1 VEYLKIF
8 IENPL
13 LFIALIFIL
22 ALMVQLFYYFY
33 YFFRIVFYK
42 ERNINEENNNVSV
55 IICARNEE
63 ENLKLNL
70 PSILEQ
76 DYSNYEVIV
85 VNDCSNDG
93 TEDVLMQFEKKYE
106 NLRTTT
112 IKEDKKFFHSK
123 KLALTIGIKAA
134 SYDWLLLT
142 DADCK
147 AASKRWISEMQKY
160 FSNNNSIVLGYGGYE
175 KKKGILNNLIRYD
188 TLFIA
193 IQYFAFA
200 LASRPYMGVGRNL
213 AYRKSLFFKNK
224 GFASHYNID
233 SGDDDL
239 FVNEVANK
247 KNTRVSISV
256 DASTVSVPKEKI
268 SEWFRQKKRHMRAG
282 IRYNRKTKRRL
293 FFEVFSRVIFYV
305 TFVLLLVFFKEYIY
319 YILGLFMLRLVVQLI
334 VVKSAIIRLNEKNLL
349 LSSLLY
355 DIFLPFLNFS
365 FFVANIFRS
374 NKWK

>member
-1 VEYLKIF
+1 M
-8 IENPL
+8 
-13 LFIALIFIL
+13 FIALFFVL
-22 ALMVQLFYYFY
+22 ALTIQLFYYFF

-42 ERNINEENNNVSV
+42 EREANKEKNNVSV
-55 IICARNEE
+55 VICARNEE
-63 ENLKLNL
+63 ENLRANL

-76 DYSNYEVIV
+76 DYPNFEVIV

-93 TEDVLMQFEKKYE
+93 TEELLMQFEKKYK

-112 IKEDKKFFHSK
+112 IKEDRKFFHSK

-134 SYDWLLLT
+134 SYEWLLLT

-147 AASKRWISEMQKY
+147 AVSKNWISRMQKY
-160 FSNNNSIVLGYGGYE
+160 FIDNNSIVLAYGGYE
-175 KKKGILNNLIRYD
+175 KKKGLLNNLIRFD

-193 IQYFAFA
+193 IQYLTFA

-224 GFASHYNID
+224 GFASHYYID

-239 FVNEVANK
+239 FINEVADK

-256 DASTVSVPKEKI
+256 EASTISVPKEKF
-268 SEWFRQKKRHMRAG
+268 SEWFKQKKRHMRAG
-282 IRYNRKTKRRL
+282 KKYNRKTKFKL
-293 FFEVFSRVIFYV
+293 FFEVFSRLIFYA
-305 TFVLLLVFFKEYIY
+305 TFVLSLVFFTDYVY

-334 VVKSAIIRLNEKNLL
+334 VVKSAINKLNEKNLL

-365 FFVANIFRS
+365 FYVANIFKR